1 MSSSID
7 SSGLTHS
14 QQIHRPVIEWKEGEK
29 SAFVAKI
36 SNLCE
41 AINSTKD
48 ELKRDHQAL
57 SRRVN
62 VVSDNALGCHR
73 QIEEL
78 RTAVDE
84 QQRSQTRL
92 NQIFLFTA
100 VVLLSLGAYITLR
113 FDRYPP
119 KKT

>member
-1 MSSSID
+1 MLSSID
-7 SSGLTHS
+7 SSGLTRS

-48 ELKRDHQAL
+48 ELKRDNQAL

-62 VVSDNALGCHR
+62 VVSDNAFGCHR
-73 QIEEL
+73 QIEAL
-78 RTAVDE
+78 RTIVDE
-84 QQRSQTRL
+84 LQRKQKRL

-100 VVLLSLGAYITLR
+100 VALLSLGACVAWRLER
-113 FDRYPP
+113 CPP